1 MIYNDIDFIIL
12 LIFDTKISRISG
24 KHNTKYIMFNSYLL
38 VCVCSQLC
46 LTLCEPLNCIVH

>member
-12 LIFDTKISRISG
+12 LIFDTKISRTSG